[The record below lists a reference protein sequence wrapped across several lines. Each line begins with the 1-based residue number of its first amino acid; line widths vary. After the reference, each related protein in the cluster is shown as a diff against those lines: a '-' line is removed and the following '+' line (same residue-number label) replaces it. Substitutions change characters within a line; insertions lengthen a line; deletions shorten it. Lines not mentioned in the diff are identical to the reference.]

1 MDMVDEQPH
10 VNGIRHY
17 HCKVEHQLE
26 LNRYILVVKFQI
38 KLIISPSVVQFIMT
52 RSLEMREKSANGNQ
66 VGRNAV

>member
-1 MDMVDEQPH
+1 MEYDIIIV
-10 VNGIRHY
+10 
-17 HCKVEHQLE
+17 KVEHQLE
-26 LNRYILVVKFQI
+26 LNRYILVAKFQI